1 MYNINNKKCKL
12 CYISGSSMT
21 TVPFCN
27 LPSLSKYVIC
37 NLQSTPYD
45 EEAELVIHDQ
55 VDTFMLKLL
64 NFVGKS
70 F

>member
-12 CYISGSSMT
+12 CNISGSSMT